1 MAGEEKTEKAT
12 GKKRRDERK
21 KGNVP
26 ISRDVVILV
35 SLVGM
40 FFCTKLV
47 FSDIYLNLKQY
58 LMSFIGMTASL
69 ETVNNDLIMDLAQNF
84 MVTFV
89 RICAILLILSI
100 LLSVVTTAFQTKL
113 LFTTKSFKPN
123 FGKLNPINGLKRL
136 FSLRS
141 VVEVIKGLIKI
152 TILFVI
158 IYQYIE
164 KRVIE
169 LPDLLTIDLISGCIY
184 ILDTTFGLV
193 MTVAIAFAAIAGLDY
208 FYQRWDYERQMRMTK
223 QEVKEEYKQMEGD
236 PKVKGKIKQTQMKM
250 AMSRMMQ
257 AVPTADVVI
266 KNPTHFAVALKY
278 DPEKNQAPVVVA
290 KGQDELALRI
300 IRIAE
305 ENDVYVMENK
315 PLARAIY
322 AATEL
327 NQEIPADY
335 YGAIAEILVYVY
347 KLKNK
352 LQ

>member
-1 MAGEEKTEKAT
+1 MAGESKTEKAT
-12 GKKRRDERK
+12 SKKRRDERK
-21 KGNVP
+21 KGNVFL
-26 ISRDVVILV
+26 SRDIVILV

-40 FFCTKLV
+40 FFCLKLL
-47 FSDIYLNLKQY
+47 FSSIYVNLRQY
-58 LMSFIGMTASL
+58 LMGLIGMTATIEEISNGF
-69 ETVNNDLIMDLAQNF
+69 TIDLAQNF
-84 MVTFV
+84 MLTFAKTNAV
-89 RICAILLILSI
+89 LLIASI

-113 LFTTKSFKPN
+113 LFATESLKPK
-123 FGKLNPINGLKRL
+123 FSRLNPLEGIKRM

-141 VVEVIKGLIKI
+141 AVEIVKGLIKI
-152 TILFVI
+152 AILFVI

-164 KRVIE
+164 KRIIE
-169 LPDLLTIDLISGCIY
+169 LPDLLTTDLVSGCIY
-184 ILDTTFGLV
+184 ILETTFGLI
-193 MTVAIAFAAIAGLDY
+193 MTVAIAFTAISVLDY
-208 FYQRWDYERQMRMTK
+208 FYQWWDYERQLKMSK
-223 QEVKEEYKQMEGD
+223 QEVKEEYKQTEGD
-236 PKVKGKIKQTQMKM
+236 PKVKGKIKELQRKM

-278 DPEKNQAPVVVA
+278 DSERNQAPVVVA

-300 IRIAE
+300 IRVAE

-352 LQ
+352 LK

>member
-1 MAGEEKTEKAT
+1 MAGESKTEKAT

-21 KGNVP
+21 KGNVFL
-26 ISRDVVILV
+26 SRDIVILV

-40 FFCTKLV
+40 FFCLKLV
-47 FSDIYLNLKQY
+47 FSDIYVNLRQY
-58 LMSFIGMTASL
+58 LMGIIGMTATKAEIS
-69 ETVNNDLIMDLAQNF
+69 NDFTIDLAQNF
-84 MVTFV
+84 ILIFV
-89 RICAILLILSI
+89 KSSAVLLILSI
-100 LLSVVTTAFQTKL
+100 LLSVVTTAFQTKM
-113 LFTTKSFKPN
+113 LFATESLKPK
-123 FGKLNPINGLKRL
+123 FSRLNPLEGVKRM

-141 VVEVIKGLIKI
+141 MVEIIKGLIKI
-152 TILFVI
+152 AILFAI

-164 KRVIE
+164 KRIIE
-169 LPDLLTIDLISGCIY
+169 LPDLLTIDVLSGCIY
-184 ILDTTFGLV
+184 ILETTFGLI
-193 MTVAIAFAAIAGLDY
+193 TSVAIAFTAISVLDY
-208 FYQRWDYERQMRMTK
+208 FYQWWEYERQIKMSK
-223 QEVKEEYKQMEGD
+223 QEVKEEYKQTEGD
-236 PKVKGKIKQTQMKM
+236 PKVKGKIKELQRKM

-278 DPEKNQAPVVVA
+278 DSERNQAPVVVA

-300 IRIAE
+300 IHVAE
-305 ENDVYVMENK
+305 EHDVYVMENK

-347 KLKNK
+347 KIKKK

>member
-1 MAGEEKTEKAT
+1 MAGESKTEKAT
-12 GKKRRDERK
+12 SKKRRDERK
-21 KGNVP
+21 KGNVFL
-26 ISRDVVILV
+26 SRDIVILV

-40 FFCTKLV
+40 FFCLKLL
-47 FSDIYLNLKQY
+47 FSSIYVNLRQY
-58 LMSFIGMTASL
+58 LMGLIGMTATIEEISNGF
-69 ETVNNDLIMDLAQNF
+69 TIDLAQNF
-84 MVTFV
+84 MLTFAKTNAV
-89 RICAILLILSI
+89 LLIASI

-113 LFTTKSFKPN
+113 LFATESLKPK
-123 FGKLNPINGLKRL
+123 FSRLNPLEGIKRM

-141 VVEVIKGLIKI
+141 AVEIVKGLIKI
-152 TILFVI
+152 AILFVI

-164 KRVIE
+164 KRIIE
-169 LPDLLTIDLISGCIY
+169 LPDLLTTDLFSGCIY
-184 ILDTTFGLV
+184 ILETTFGLI
-193 MTVAIAFAAIAGLDY
+193 MTVAIAFTAISVLDY
-208 FYQRWDYERQMRMTK
+208 FYQWWDYERQLKMSK
-223 QEVKEEYKQMEGD
+223 QEVKEEYKQTEGD
-236 PKVKGKIKQTQMKM
+236 PKVKGKIKELQRKM

-278 DPEKNQAPVVVA
+278 DSERNQAPVVVA

-300 IRIAE
+300 IRVAE

-352 LQ
+352 LK